1 MRFKNLKILVCF
13 LIIISMFLLNFNII
27 SNFSKKNNCRK
38 IPDILPLSRLRYCGN
53 GICEYEIGETPLNC
67 PQDCYLS

>member
-1 MRFKNLKILVCF
+1 
-13 LIIISMFLLNFNII
+13 MFLLNFNII